1 MPVAGVLIRGDG
13 VAARCCAHLL
23 SRSGIAVSFQAT
35 DRPRLPAIMLSE
47 PARSL
52 IREVF
57 DLDCLFR
64 DLPQISKRV
73 VMWGPGAEPVE
84 LDHSAVV
91 VSEEQLLESLGP
103 PLPDAQAAA
112 EPIWNIFAAQPL
124 PVVVEAHRFGSRMAS
139 ATPVKLKTT
148 AAPAT
153 CWIES
158 IEQGWLFLI
167 ASAPGAG
174 WLLSVGVRSVDLLAH
189 SRLIQEQIAEHRPA
203 AAQFAASPRIMSP
216 LVMPPSGEPGW
227 IACGTAALAFDPL
240 CGDGTA
246 HAVREAILASAVIG
260 AAARGEDPV
269 PLLAHYEARL
279 VAGFRRH
286 LAHCLEYYAS
296 GFGGPWWKAEAES
309 TAQGLEWCARRLSSH
324 TTFRYRLNGFEL
336 QAIG

>member
-23 SRSGIAVSFQAT
+23 SRSGIAVSFQTT

-47 PARSL
+47 PAQSL

-57 DLDCLFR
+57 ERDCLFR
-64 DLPQISKRV
+64 DLPQIRKRV
-73 VMWGPGAEPVE
+73 VAWGSRAQPVE

-91 VSEEQLLESLGP
+91 VSEEHLLESLGQT
-103 PLPDAQAAA
+103 LPELPSATIPA
-112 EPIWNIFAAQPL
+112 WNIFASQPL
-124 PVVVEAHRFGSRMAS
+124 PVAAEAHRFGSRMAS
-139 ATPVKLKTT
+139 ATQVSLKTT

-153 CWIES
+153 CWIEA
-158 IEQGWLFLI
+158 IEPGWLFLI
-167 ASAPGAG
+167 ATAPGSG
-174 WLLSVGVRSVDLLAH
+174 WLLSVGVRPAGLLAQ
-189 SRLIQEQIAEHRPA
+189 SRLIQEQVAEYRPA
-203 AAQFAASPRIMSP
+203 TAQFAASPRIMSP
-216 LVMPPSGEPGW
+216 LVTPASGEPGW

-260 AAARGEDPV
+260 AVARGEDPV

-279 VAGFRRH
+279 IAGFRRH

-309 TAQGLEWCARRLSSH
+309 TEQGLEWCARRLSSH
-324 TTFRYRLNGFEL
+324 PPFRYRLNGFEL

>member
-1 MPVAGVLIRGDG
+1 MPAPGVLIHGDG

-35 DRPRLPAIMLSE
+35 GRPRLPAIMLSDS
-47 PARSL
+47 AQSL

-57 DLDCLFR
+57 DRDCLFR
-64 DLPQISKRV
+64 DLPQIRKRV
-73 VMWGPGAEPVE
+73 VAWGSSAQPVE

-91 VSEEQLLESLGP
+91 VSEEQLLESLGQTP
-103 PLPDAQAAA
+103 SDAPVGAD
-112 EPIWNIFAAQPL
+112 PTWKIFAAQPL
-124 PVVVEAHRFGSRMAS
+124 PVAAEAHRFGSRMAS
-139 ATPVKLKTT
+139 AAQVKLKTT
-148 AAPAT
+148 AQSAT

-167 ASAPGAG
+167 ASASGAG
-174 WLLSVGVRSVDLLAH
+174 WLLSVGVRPGGLLAN
-189 SRLIQEQIAEHRPA
+189 SRLIQEQIAEWQPA
-203 AAQFAASPRIMSP
+203 AAQFAASP
-216 LVMPPSGEPGW
+216 LVMAPSGEPGW

-260 AAARGEDPV
+260 AVARGDDPV

-279 VAGFRRH
+279 IAGFRRH

-296 GFGGPWWKAEAES
+296 GFGGAWWETEAES
-309 TAQGLEWCARRLSSH
+309 TVQGMEWCARRLSSH